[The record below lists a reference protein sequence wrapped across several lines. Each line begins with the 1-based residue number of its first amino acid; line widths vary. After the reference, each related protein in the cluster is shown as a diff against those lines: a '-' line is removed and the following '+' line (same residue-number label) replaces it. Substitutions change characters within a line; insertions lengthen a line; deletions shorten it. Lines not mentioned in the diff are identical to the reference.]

1 MDKTSSTLWTAALV
15 VALAFA
21 TPQARAGAS
30 LAAGP
35 TESGDAA
42 ADASAA
48 TPKAETPI
56 RSKAQLDAYLRAHAG
71 RATPLDCL
79 SPGAR
84 ERFVSSGLQWNDSGK
99 GLKGLSTGDL
109 VDELTNAQIHDL
121 LMLFGPDIAALA
133 PRSRLPDAAGRGAQ
147 PCRRSNAPIGD
158 LERRFNRF
166 EQFERDLPSDASDL
180 DNAAALA
187 RRFDTLFPEA
197 RSADALARLD
207 AHDLRLL
214 ARAAEDVV
222 TSGAARPEYLEVMQ
236 RSFAERERRGVA
248 TAADVDDLRRALL
261 QAHRFDAARRLTA
274 EHPDAGLAP
283 LPAFRDNLPASGD
296 ARHTVWRVS
305 PDGKA
310 LTREAIDLGPT
321 QVIVAAGCHFSKD
334 AAEDI
339 SADPVLGPVFARHA
353 HWLVQAPGIEDV
365 ADVRDWN
372 REFPHAQA
380 EMLYGRGEWAL
391 LPQWNM
397 PTFYIVRDGKV
408 IDQVDGWPRDPT
420 SNRQPLIDALRR
432 AGLLDAAAATH

>member
-1 MDKTSSTLWTAALV
+1 MHKTFPSLWTAALAL
-15 VALAFA
+15 ALAFA

-35 TESGDAA
+35 TDSGEDA
-42 ADASAA
+42 ADASPA

-71 RATPLDCL
+71 RPTPLDCL

-84 ERFVSSGLQWNDSGK
+84 ERFVSSIKWGTNGK
-99 GLKGLSTGDL
+99 GLRGIGTGDL

-121 LMLFGPDIAALA
+121 LMLFGAEMAAQA
-133 PRSRLPDAAGRGAQ
+133 PRSWLPDAADHDA

-166 EQFERDLPSDASDL
+166 EQFELHLPSDASDL

-197 RSADALARLD
+197 RSAEALARLD

-222 TSGAARPEYLEVMQ
+222 ASGAVRPEYVEVMQ
-236 RSFAERERRGVA
+236 KSFAERQRRGIA
-248 TAADVDDLRRALL
+248 TAADVDDLRRTLL

-274 EHPDAGLAP
+274 DHPDAGLAP
-283 LPAFRDNLPASGD
+283 LPAFRDNLPASGN

-305 PDGKA
+305 PDGKT

-321 QVIVAAGCHFSKD
+321 QVIVAAGCHFSHD

-372 REFPHAQA
+372 RKLPHAQA
-380 EMLYGRGEWAL
+380 EMLYDRGEWTAL
-391 LPQWNM
+391 PRWEQ
-397 PTFYIVRDGKV
+397 PTFYIVRGGKV
-408 IDQVDGWPRDPT
+408 IDQLKSWPRDPA

-432 AGLLDAAAATH
+432 AGLLDTTAATH

>member
-1 MDKTSSTLWTAALV
+1 MHKTSSTLWTAALAL
-15 VALAFA
+15 ALAFA

-30 LAAGP
+30 LATGP
-35 TESGDAA
+35 TDSGDDAA
-42 ADASAA
+42 HASPA
-48 TPKAETPI
+48 TPKAQTPI

-71 RATPLDCL
+71 RPTPLDCL

-84 ERFVSSGLQWNDSGK
+84 KRFVSSIQWSANGK
-99 GLKGLSTGDL
+99 GLRGIGTADL
-109 VDELTNAQIHDL
+109 IDELTDAQIHDL
-121 LMLFGPDIAALA
+121 LMLFGAEMAAQA

-147 PCRRSNAPIGD
+147 PCRRSNAQIGD

-166 EQFERDLPSDASDL
+166 EQFYDQLPSDASDL

-187 RRFDTLFPEA
+187 RRFDALFPEA
-197 RSADALARLD
+197 RSADALAHLD

-214 ARAAEDVV
+214 ARAAGDVIFN
-222 TSGAARPEYLEVMQ
+222 GAVRPEYLKVMQ
-236 RSFAERERRGVA
+236 RSFAERERRGIA

-274 EHPDAGLAP
+274 DHPDAGLAP
-283 LPAFRDNLPASGD
+283 LPTFRDNLPASGD

-305 PDGKA
+305 PDGKT

-353 HWLVQAPGIEDV
+353 HWLVNVPGIEHV
-365 ADVRDWN
+365 TDVRDWN
-372 REFPHAQA
+372 RKRPHAQA
-380 EMLYGRGEWAL
+380 EMLYDRGEWAA
-391 LPQWNM
+391 LPRWEQ

-408 IDQVDGWPRDPT
+408 IDQVDGWPRDPA
-420 SNRQPLIDALRR
+420 SNRQPLIDMLRR